1 MQIEDSVIKG
11 YHEYKIAPPLALELV
26 LQPEYVNIHDKDA
39 ILVWMPQI
47 KDDKILKQKTSQG
60 LYVKD
65 LVNPVPL
72 IIGHVPR
79 GLAAIF
85 RQFLDEKYFLTCV
98 ATGKPIP
105 SFSPWPHPSEIGGG
119 VVIPC
124 KYKIY
129 CEPNQIGDVIS
140 RVKNILPIVKG
151 GDAMK
156 LSIA

>member
-1 MQIEDSVIKG
+1 MQIEDSVVKG
-11 YHEYKIAPPLALELV
+11 YHEYRIAPPLALELV
-26 LQPEYVNIHDKDA
+26 LQPEYDNIHDKDA
-39 ILVWMPQI
+39 ILVWMPSI
-47 KDDKILKQKTSQG
+47 KDENVLNEKTSQG

-65 LVNPVPL
+65 LVDPVPL

-79 GLAAIF
+79 GLAAVF
-85 RQFLDEKYFLTCV
+85 RQFLDEKYSLTCV

-105 SFSPWPHPSEIGGG
+105 SFPPWPHLSEKGGG

-124 KYKIY
+124 TYKIY
-129 CEPNQIGDVIS
+129 CEKNQIGDVIS
-140 RVKNILPIVKG
+140 RVRNIIPIVKG